1 MENLNIYQRM
11 SKITEK
17 INRVAKNLRVG
28 IGQSQYK
35 AVGEADV
42 LAEVKP
48 AEIEFGVYSYP
59 IHREVILT
67 DTLTST
73 TEYKGEQKERITI
86 FMRIKT
92 IYRFVNIDNPEDF
105 LEIETLGDGVDTQ
118 DKAPGKAMTY
128 ADKYAFLKAYKIE
141 TGEDPDQRASEQL
154 KPIELITEEQM
165 QQLLDMGTDLQA
177 MAKYY
182 KKSSIDRITKLEANQ
197 AIQSK
202 TKRLQAQEKPIEKEI

>member
-128 ADKYAFLKAYKIE
+128 ADKYALLKAYKIE

-154 KPIELITEEQM
+154 KPIELITEKQM